1 MTTRS
6 KRSNRLTSA
15 SRSTPVTPPPDRI
28 AISLKTDCLTSIESI
43 LSGRKLNQRQ
53 QTDQA
58 GPTAV
63 SPGMPQRVQIRYNS
77 MMKTSFEEVATAIWR
92 QVLVEN
98 KAVVTLGGERYPVT
112 RSRAKKL
119 RQVVFEFDG
128 ESFIG
133 IEQNPKTK
141 SRWAAMARAGKKVM
155 QFIQDG
161 RYIAVVADGKVILY
175 GKGRA

>member
-1 MTTRS
+1 
-6 KRSNRLTSA
+6 
-15 SRSTPVTPPPDRI
+15 
-28 AISLKTDCLTSIESI
+28 
-43 LSGRKLNQRQ
+43 
-53 QTDQA
+53 
-58 GPTAV
+58 
-63 SPGMPQRVQIRYNS
+63 
-77 MMKTSFEEVATAIWR
+77 MKTSFEEIAKAIWR
-92 QVLVEN
+92 QALVKNEP
-98 KAVVTLGGERYPVT
+98 VVTLDGERYPVT

-161 RYIAVVADGKVILY
+161 SYIAVVADGKVMMY
-175 GKGRA
+175 GKRKA